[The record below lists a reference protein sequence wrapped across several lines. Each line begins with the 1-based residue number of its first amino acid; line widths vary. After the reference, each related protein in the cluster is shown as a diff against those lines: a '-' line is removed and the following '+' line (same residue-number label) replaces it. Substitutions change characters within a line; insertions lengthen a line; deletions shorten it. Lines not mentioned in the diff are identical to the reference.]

1 LNRKKG
7 NRPAVGLVLSGGAA
21 RGISHVGVLSVLD
34 DYNVPIDL
42 IVGASYGSI
51 VAAYY
56 AYGYTIEEM
65 LERAGGFRLWSIR
78 DFRPPWTNFFSSEKE
93 ESIFKQELGDTKIED
108 LRIPLIM
115 LAADLEREEPV
126 LFEKGKLSTAIR
138 ASSAFPGLFDPLRLG
153 DRTLVDGG
161 IVDSISVRTARDRG
175 ADIVISCDV
184 SMLSRIYKRRTT
196 LALMKWLVGRAAKKD
211 AIEHKDSMRSLLR
224 STLKIIKKYRDSG
237 TDAPD
242 FLIEPLSGE
251 IKPLRFRKVEDG
263 YRLGREAALRVIDHV
278 VRSVCGNTDHKR

>member
-1 LNRKKG
+1 M
-7 NRPAVGLVLSGGAA
+7 SGGAA

-34 DYNVPIDL
+34 DYKVPIDL

-56 AYGYTIEEM
+56 TYGYTIDEM
-65 LERAGGFRLWSIR
+65 LEHAGRFRLWSII
-78 DFRPPWTNFFSSEKE
+78 DFRPPWTSFFSGEKE
-93 ESIFKQELGDTKIED
+93 ERIFEQGLGDAKIED

-126 LFEKGKLSTAIR
+126 LFEKGKLSTAMR

-161 IVDSISVRTARDRG
+161 IVDSISVRTARERG
-175 ADIVISCDV
+175 ADLVISCDV
-184 SMLSRIYKRRTT
+184 SVLSRIYKRRTT
-196 LALMKWLVGRAAKKD
+196 SALMRWLVGRAAKKE
-211 AIEHKDSMRSLLR
+211 AIEKKNGMRSLLR

-242 FLIEPLSGE
+242 FLIEPLGGE

-263 YRLGREAALRVIDHV
+263 FRLGREAALKVIDPV
-278 VRSVCGNTDHKR
+278 VRSVWGNTGRTRNRCLCFPHKPG